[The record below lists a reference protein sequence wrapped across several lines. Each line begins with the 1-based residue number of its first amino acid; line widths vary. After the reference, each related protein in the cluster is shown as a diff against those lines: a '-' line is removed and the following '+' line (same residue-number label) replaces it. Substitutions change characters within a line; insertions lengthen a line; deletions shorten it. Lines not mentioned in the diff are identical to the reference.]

1 MIYEYLN
8 EEVMNDILD
17 SQMRDLEVSHFTLR
31 IAQPSQ
37 LSDPQQY
44 QQWYQQKMMIET
56 TIMRVRQ
63 LKESGELFANEYE
76 EE

>member
-1 MIYEYLN
+1 MIYEYIN

-44 QQWYQQKMMIET
+44 QQWYQQKMMIHYM
-56 TIMRVRQ
+56 IMLEDFQIMLHQV
-63 LKESGELFANEYE
+63 LID
-76 EE
+76 

>member
-8 EEVMNDILD
+8 EEMMNDILEG
-17 SQMRDLEVSHFTLR
+17 QMRDLEASHFSLL
-31 IAQPSQ
+31 IAKPSQ
-37 LSDPQQY
+37 LNDPTQY

-63 LKESGELFANEYE
+63 LRESGELFTYEIE

>member
-8 EEVMNDILD
+8 EEMMNDIIDGQL
-17 SQMRDLEVSHFTLR
+17 RDLEASHFSLR

-37 LSDPQQY
+37 LSDPQAY
-44 QQWYQQKMMIET
+44 QQWYQQKMLVET
-56 TIMRVRQ
+56 TITRVRQ
-63 LKESGELFANEYE
+63 LKESGVLFADE

>member
-1 MIYEYLN
+1 MQYEYIN

-63 LKESGELFANEYE
+63 LKESGELFSGE

>member
-1 MIYEYLN
+1 MRYEYLN
-8 EEVMNDILD
+8 EEMMNEILEG
-17 SQMRDLEVSHFTLR
+17 QMRELEASHFSLL
-31 IAQPSQ
+31 IAKPSQ
-37 LSDPQQY
+37 LNDPQQY

-63 LKESGELFANEYE
+63 LKESGELFTYEIE

>member
-1 MIYEYLN
+1 MIYEYIN

-37 LSDPQQY
+37 LNDPAQY

-63 LKESGELFANEYE
+63 LKESGELFAYDIE

>member
-1 MIYEYLN
+1 MMYEYIN

-63 LKESGELFANEYE
+63 LKESGELFANEHE

>member
-8 EEVMNDILD
+8 EEIMNDIIDGQL
-17 SQMRDLEVSHFTLR
+17 RDLEASHFSLR

-37 LSDPQQY
+37 LSDPQAY
-44 QQWYQQKMMIET
+44 QQWYQQKMLVET
-56 TIMRVRQ
+56 TITRVRQ
-63 LKESGELFANEYE
+63 LKESGVLFAYE

>member
-1 MIYEYLN
+1 MN
-8 EEVMNDILD
+8 EILEG
-17 SQMRDLEVSHFTLR
+17 QMRELEASHFSLL
-31 IAQPSQ
+31 IAKPSQ
-37 LSDPQQY
+37 LNDPTQY

-63 LKESGELFANEYE
+63 LRESGELFTYEIE

>member
-8 EEVMNDILD
+8 EEMMNDIIDGQL
-17 SQMRDLEVSHFTLR
+17 RDLEASHFSLR

-37 LSDPQQY
+37 LSDPQAY
-44 QQWYQQKMMIET
+44 QQWYQQKMLLET

-63 LKESGELFANEYE
+63 IRNSGELFADE

>member
-1 MIYEYLN
+1 MIYEYIN

-63 LKESGELFANEYE
+63 LKESGELFANENE

>member
-8 EEVMNDILD
+8 EEMMNDIID
-17 SQMRDLEVSHFTLR
+17 SQLRDLEASHFSLR

-37 LSDPQQY
+37 LSDPQAY

-63 LKESGELFANEYE
+63 LKESGELFAYEIE

>member
-1 MIYEYLN
+1 MKYEYLN
-8 EEVMNDILD
+8 QEMMNDIIDGQL
-17 SQMRDLEVSHFTLR
+17 RDLEASHFSLR

-37 LSDPQQY
+37 LSDPQAY
-44 QQWYQQKMMIET
+44 QQWFSQKTLVET

-63 LKESGELFANEYE
+63 LKESGVLFGDE

>member
-8 EEVMNDILD
+8 EEMMNDILD
-17 SQMRDLEVSHFTLR
+17 GQLRDLEASHFSLR
-31 IAQPSQ
+31 IAKPSQ
-37 LSDPQQY
+37 LSDPQAY
-44 QQWYQQKMMIET
+44 QQWYQQKMLVET

-63 LKESGELFANEYE
+63 LKESGVLFGDE

>member
-8 EEVMNDILD
+8 EEIMNDIIDGQL
-17 SQMRDLEVSHFTLR
+17 RDLEASHFSLR
-31 IAQPSQ
+31 IAKPSQ
-37 LSDPQQY
+37 LSDPQAY
-44 QQWYQQKMMIET
+44 QQWYQQKMLVET

-63 LKESGELFANEYE
+63 LKESGVLFGDE

>member
-8 EEVMNDILD
+8 EEMMNDILEV
-17 SQMRDLEVSHFTLR
+17 QMRDLEASHFSLL

-44 QQWYQQKMMIET
+44 QAWYQQKMMLET
-56 TIMRVRQ
+56 TLMRVRQ
-63 LKESGELFANEYE
+63 LKESGELFKNGYE